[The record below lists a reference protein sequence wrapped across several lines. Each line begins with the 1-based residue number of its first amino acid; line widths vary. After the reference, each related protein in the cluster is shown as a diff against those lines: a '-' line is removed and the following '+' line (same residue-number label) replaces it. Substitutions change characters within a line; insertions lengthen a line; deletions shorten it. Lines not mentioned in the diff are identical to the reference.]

1 MEAKKKILLA
11 PIDPVHD
18 IGLKIINRGLVEAGY
33 DTILLPPDLP
43 TEEIIQTA
51 LKENVDTIL
60 LSRTLG
66 YGVSELLAKFVDYAD
81 AVGIRDKVKIAIG
94 GMAIRPELAQ
104 ELGFDAGFGP
114 GTTMEESVAFVE
126 ERPFEK
132 DTHLTRKQRA
142 NVAEGHSYAY
152 RNQRVRELLD
162 TITRRIA
169 DWAEERTSPGVERAR
184 VRDELWDVDRWRAA
198 GRGDCAPAV

>member
-51 LKENVDTIL
+51 LKESVDTIL

-81 AVGIRDKVKIAIG
+81 AVGIRDAYHRL
-94 GMAIRPELAQ
+94 GMASRL
-104 ELGFDAGFGP
+104 
-114 GTTMEESVAFVE
+114 
-126 ERPFEK
+126 R
-132 DTHLTRKQRA
+132 
-142 NVAEGHSYAY
+142 
-152 RNQRVRELLD
+152 RVRA
-162 TITRRIA
+162 RR
-169 DWAEERTSPGVERAR
+169 RAR
-184 VRDELWDVDRWRAA
+184 LAAATGHDVKPRRHDPQLSHRLR
-198 GRGDCAPAV
+198 V